1 MNISHKNQSA
11 IVAVTKRI
19 IIYGIM
25 FFILGV
31 AQCSFFNE
39 LSFLSAVPNIV
50 LGGVAAIAL
59 FDSQRT
65 AVICGI
71 VSGFMIDALGGS
83 GVSLSPVALLCVAL
97 LCSEIAKKMLPSIIS
112 WVIILLPAALLGSL
126 FTVVNIL
133 LSVGK
138 FSFTAVFKTVLLPE
152 LILTVIFSI
161 PLFFIVKLC
170 ARLADAKSKFK
181 I

>member
-1 MNISHKNQSA
+1 MNISHRNQS
-11 IVAVTKRI
+11 VRGAVIKRI

-59 FDSQRT
+59 FDSQRA

-71 VSGFMIDALGGS
+71 SAGAMIDALGGS
-83 GVSLSPVALLCVAL
+83 GISISPVALLCVAL
-97 LCSEIAKKMLPSIIS
+97 LCSEIAKKMLPSLIS
-112 WVIILLPAALLGSL
+112 WILILLPAALVGSL
-126 FTVVNIL
+126 FTVANIII
-133 LSVGK
+133 SVK
-138 FSFTAVFKTVLLPE
+138 SFGFVAVLKSILLPE
-152 LILTVIFSI
+152 FILTIIFSI

-170 ARLADAKSKFK
+170 SRLADAKNKFK